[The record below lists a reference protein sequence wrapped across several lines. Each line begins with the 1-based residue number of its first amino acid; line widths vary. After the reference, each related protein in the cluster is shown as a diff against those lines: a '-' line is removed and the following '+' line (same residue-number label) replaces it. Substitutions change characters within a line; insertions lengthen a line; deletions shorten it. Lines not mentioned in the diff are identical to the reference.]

1 MKSCS
6 KVKKFCLVVAA
17 SVSAPLECNNWRPT
31 CISAA
36 ECSAQLA
43 VCTLYCKLQP
53 MCSLTGEHSSSSRYV
68 WDSRVVARP
77 LHPGIQI
84 DGLKLPPSPL
94 HVYTCLHISTCHVS
108 SLSGSLL
115 LIAQPAP
122 AGVKSV
128 SWRAW
133 QQWAGVRAPHHSRAN
148 IHCNKK
154 YSLMAC
160 THHHSHRHWI
170 HSARRALKISPT
182 TRS

>member
-6 KVKKFCLVVAA
+6 KVKKFCPVVAA

-94 HVYTCLHISTCHVS
+94 HVYMLPPVSTCHVS
-108 SLSGSLL
+108 SVSGSLL

-122 AGVKSV
+122 AGGGDCPGELGSSELVSGLLTTHVPISIATKS
-128 SWRAW
+128 
-133 QQWAGVRAPHHSRAN
+133 
-148 IHCNKK
+148 I
-154 YSLMAC
+154 L
-160 THHHSHRHWI
+160 
-170 HSARRALKISPT
+170 
-182 TRS
+182 